1 MSGYELKEPS
11 LTRRQPSPERHH
23 AQVWG
28 LQAFRRWPPP
38 PGLPPPPPPTP
49 TWAPAKAA
57 KADRRTR
64 KKRRRIWGRRARR
77 ESGNKRKLSAE
88 NKHIFGVERCSSVLC
103 PCMSFYTRSFM
114 AAMLIKQLM
123 CFSKQEMISILMTEK
138 RPSGFHPNLW
148 GLLQSTDTQN
158 RKCKKEKGI
167 SLSTKGPLFFFSVI
181 YLKRQKRLKNVTVAL
196 YMCLL

>member
-1 MSGYELKEPS
+1 MVGYGLQEPS
-11 LTRRQPSPERHH
+11 LTRRQPSPERHQ

-38 PGLPPPPPPTP
+38 PELPPRPPPTP
-49 TWAPAKAA
+49 TWAVA
-57 KADRRTR
+57 KADKRTR
-64 KKRRRIWGRRARR
+64 RKRRRIWGRRARR

-138 RPSGFHPNLW
+138 TFLCKRPSGFHPYLW
-148 GLLQSTDTQN
+148 GLFGIRQLHAVTE
-158 RKCKKEKGI
+158 RWHKG
-167 SLSTKGPLFFFSVI
+167 KGSFAFH
-181 YLKRQKRLKNVTVAL
+181 
-196 YMCLL
+196 